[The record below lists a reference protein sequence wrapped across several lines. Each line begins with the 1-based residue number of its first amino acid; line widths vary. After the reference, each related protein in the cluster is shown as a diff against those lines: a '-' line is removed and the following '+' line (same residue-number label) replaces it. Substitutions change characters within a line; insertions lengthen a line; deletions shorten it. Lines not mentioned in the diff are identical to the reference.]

1 MPQLSVPE
9 LHRRAIESFG
19 HRLRPVRDDQWRNAT
34 PCEGWDV
41 RQLVNHLVGE
51 ALWTPPLV
59 AGQTIADVGDRFDGD
74 VLGDDPK
81 ATWERAATAAAKAVE
96 EDGAMER
103 TVHLSFGD
111 FPGEFY
117 ARQLFADYLV
127 HSWDL
132 ARATEGDETL
142 DADLVAACAGWFATQ
157 EDAYRQAGV
166 IGPRVPM
173 PDGADTQSRLMA
185 MFGRQA

>member
-9 LHRRAIESFG
+9 LHRRGIESFG
-19 HRLRPVRDDQWRNAT
+19 RRVRAVRDEQWHEPT

-41 RQLVNHLVGE
+41 RQLVNHLAGE

-59 AGQTIADVGDRFDGD
+59 DGQTIADVGDRFDGD

-81 ATWERAATAAAKAVE
+81 ATWERAATAAAAAIE

-132 ARATEGDETL
+132 ARAAGGDETL
-142 DADLVAACAGWFATQ
+142 DADLVAACAEWFVSQ

-166 IGPRVPM
+166 IGPPVSPAE
-173 PDGADTQSRLMA
+173 GADTQTRLLA